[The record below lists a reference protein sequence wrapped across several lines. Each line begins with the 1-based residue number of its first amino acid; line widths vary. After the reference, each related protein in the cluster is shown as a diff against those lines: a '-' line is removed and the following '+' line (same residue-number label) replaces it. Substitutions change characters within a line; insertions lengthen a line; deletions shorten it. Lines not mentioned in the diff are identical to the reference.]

1 MDPCWF
7 FCNTNNTGCTFGG
20 HRYQVVLLKRS
31 AEKTEV
37 FKSRRSKFQA
47 QHHIV
52 LRSMQFKQL

>member
-7 FCNTNNTGCTFGG
+7 FCNTNNTDCTFDC
-20 HRYQVVLLKRS
+20 HCHQVVLLKRS
-31 AEKTEV
+31 AAKTEV

-47 QHHIV
+47 QDHIV